1 VNKSQQIA
9 TITLAAAKKMATA
22 VEAKAI
28 EINVPVV
35 FSVVDHG
42 GNTLLMQRMDEAFVT
57 SCDISLNKAWT
68 ACCLRQGT
76 HEITDAVQPGASLY
90 GLQLTNQQRIVIFGG
105 GLPVV
110 FDGQLIGAVGVSGR
124 YIMSYRMF
132 DYLVPNVNFF
142 GPNAISVVGERCKL
156 LGGKKALLVT
166 DKGLRAIKDGAV
178 DKTLAHLREAG
189 IEVVVFDGVE
199 PNPKDTNVR
208 DGLEVFRKE
217 QCDII
222 VTVGGGSPHDCG
234 KGIGIAATHEG
245 DLYSY
250 AGIET
255 LTNPLPPIVAVNT
268 TAGTASEVTRH
279 CVLTNTKT
287 KVKFV
292 IVSWRNLPSVSIN
305 DPLLML
311 GKPAPLTAAT
321 GMDALT
327 HAVEAYISKDANPVT
342 DAAAI
347 QAIRLIARN
356 LRQAV
361 ALGSNLK
368 ARENMAYASLLAGM
382 AFNNANLGY
391 VHAMAH
397 QLGGL
402 YDMPH
407 GVANA
412 VLLPHVARYNLIANP
427 EKFADIAEFMG
438 ENTDG
443 LSTMDA
449 AELAIHAIARHMA
462 EMALKDGNAF
472 SNPRK
477 GNEKEI
483 AEIFRQAF

>member
-1 VNKSQQIA
+1 MSN
-9 TITLAAAKKMATA
+9 
-22 VEAKAI
+22 
-28 EINVPVV
+28 
-35 FSVVDHG
+35 
-42 GNTLLMQRMDEAFVT
+42 RMYDF
-57 SCDISLNKAWT
+57 
-68 ACCLRQGT
+68 
-76 HEITDAVQPGASLY
+76 
-90 GLQLTNQQRIVIFGG
+90 
-105 GLPVV
+105 
-110 FDGQLIGAVGVSGR
+110 
-124 YIMSYRMF
+124 
-132 DYLVPNVNFF
+132 LVPNVNFF
-142 GPNAISVVGERCKL
+142 GPGAVSVVGERCKL
-156 LGGKKALLVT
+156 LNGKKALLVT

-178 DKTLAHLREAG
+178 DQTVKHLREAG
-189 IEVVVFDGVE
+189 IEVVIFDGVE

-208 DGLEVFRKE
+208 DGLAVFQKE
-217 QCDII
+217 GCDMII
-222 VTVGGGSPHDCG
+222 TVGGGSPHDCG
-234 KGIGIAATHEG
+234 KGIGIAATHPG

-255 LTNPLPPIVAVNT
+255 LTHALPPIIAVNT

-305 DPLLML
+305 DPLLMV
-311 GKPAPLTAAT
+311 GKPAGLTAAT

-327 HAVEAYISKDANPVT
+327 QAVEEYISKDANPVT
-342 DAAAI
+342 DASAI
-347 QAIRLIARN
+347 QAIKLIATN

-361 ALGSNLK
+361 ALGTNLK
-368 ARENMAYASLLAGM
+368 ARENMACASLLAGM

-402 YDMPH
+402 YDMAH

-412 VLLPHVARYNLIANP
+412 VLLPHVCRYNLIANP
-427 EKFADIAEFMG
+427 EKFADIATFMG
-438 ENTDG
+438 ENVSR

-449 AELAIHAIARHMA
+449 AERAINAIARLSNDVGIPQHLRDLGVKEADFPYMA

-483 AEIFRQAF
+483 VEIFRQAF

>member
-1 VNKSQQIA
+1 
-9 TITLAAAKKMATA
+9 
-22 VEAKAI
+22 
-28 EINVPVV
+28 
-35 FSVVDHG
+35 
-42 GNTLLMQRMDEAFVT
+42 
-57 SCDISLNKAWT
+57 
-68 ACCLRQGT
+68 
-76 HEITDAVQPGASLY
+76 
-90 GLQLTNQQRIVIFGG
+90 
-105 GLPVV
+105 
-110 FDGQLIGAVGVSGR
+110 
-124 YIMSYRMF
+124 MSYRMF

-189 IEVVVFDGVE
+189 IDVVVFDGVE

-217 QCDII
+217 HCDII

-305 DPLLML
+305 DPQLML

-397 QLGGL
+397 QLGGFYSL
-402 YDMPH
+402 PH
-407 GVANA
+407 GECNA
-412 VLLPHVARYNLIANP
+412 ILLPHVESFNLISRLDR
-427 EKFADIAEFMG
+427 FVRIAQMMG
-438 ENTDG
+438 ECTDG
-443 LSTMDA
+443 LSERAA
-449 AELAIHAIARHMA
+449 AELAISAIKTLSKDVGIPTTITELAARYVKAIDPRDIPAMVGHAQ
-462 EMALKDGNAF
+462 KDTCAAT
-472 SNPRK
+472 NPRTMSL
-477 GNEKEI
+477 EI
-483 AEIFRQAF
+483 ISQLYKDVF